1 MYKELKNTKDFNTD
15 EKFALKGKPQA
26 KKKSNFSFSK
36 IFGTGKLKKDDA
48 IKEVMQSVNK
58 NMEKN

>member
-48 IKEVMQSVNK
+48 IKEVM
-58 NMEKN
+58 